1 MALSQRLALI
11 TGGQGDL
18 AEAMGRH
25 LTGSGYDVL
34 SPGRNELNV
43 LKPDSVKEYF
53 DGLNRLDVLI
63 NNAGIT
69 GDALFARQSEKDRN
83 AIIDT
88 NLKGAQLCS
97 QFAAGIMIKK
107 RFGHIL
113 NVGSY
118 SAIHPPVGQTAY
130 AAAKAGLIG
139 LTKSYAKEYGKR
151 NVRVNCILP
160 GFLQTKMTANVAPEA
175 VETALERHQLG
186 RFNTVEE
193 AARFVSFIC
202 STENISGQVFQLDS
216 RV

>member
-1 MALSQRLALI
+1 MSQRLAVI

-18 AEAMGRH
+18 AEALGRH
-25 LTGSGYDVL
+25 LIGSGFEVL
-34 SPGRNELNV
+34 SPGRHELNV
-43 LKPDSVKEYF
+43 LEPDSVKEYF
-53 DGLNRLDVLI
+53 AGLSRLDVLI

-69 GDALFARQSEKDRN
+69 GDALFARQSEEERN

-97 QFAAGIMIKK
+97 QLAAGIMVKK
-107 RFGHIL
+107 RSGHVI

-118 SAIHPPVGQTAY
+118 SAIHPPIGQTAY

-139 LTKSYAKEYGKR
+139 LTKSYAKELGKR
-151 NVRVNCILP
+151 NVQVNCILP
-160 GFLQTKMTANVAPEA
+160 GFLETKMTANMAPEA
-175 VETALERHQLG
+175 VETALKRHQLG

>member
-1 MALSQRLALI
+1 MSQRLAVI

-18 AEAMGRH
+18 AEALGRH
-25 LTGSGYDVL
+25 LIGSGFEVL
-34 SPGRNELNV
+34 SPGRHELNV
-43 LKPDSVKEYF
+43 LEPDSVKEYF
-53 DGLNRLDVLI
+53 AGLSRLDVLI

-69 GDALFARQSEKDRN
+69 GDALFARQSEEDRN

-97 QFAAGIMIKK
+97 QLAAGIMVKK
-107 RFGHIL
+107 RSGHVI

-118 SAIHPPVGQTAY
+118 SAIHPPIGQTAY

-139 LTKSYAKEYGKR
+139 LTKSYAKELGKR
-151 NVRVNCILP
+151 NVQVNCILP
-160 GFLQTKMTANVAPEA
+160 GFLETKMTANMAPEA
-175 VETALERHQLG
+175 VETALKRHLLG